1 MKMLLAIT
9 ILLFAQVYARYLP
22 INKIINNQPLV
33 NEVKVGLT
41 NNSTSL
47 SFGNY
52 ADVIYYINL
61 EVGTPPQTLGVQF
74 DTGSNIL
81 WLPTQKSGA
90 SIYFNT
96 SKSSTFTNTSNQYSI
111 TYADNSQVS
120 GTFGTDILA
129 VAGTPISITA

>member
-1 MKMLLAIT
+1 MGLS
-9 ILLFAQVYARYLP
+9 
-22 INKIINNQPLV
+22 NN
-33 NEVKVGLT
+33 NT
-41 NNSTSL
+41 TL

-52 ADVIYYINL
+52 GDVIYYIDL
-61 EVGTPPQTLGVQF
+61 QVGTPPQTLGVQF

-90 SIYFNT
+90 PIYFNT

-111 TYADNSQVS
+111 TYADNSYVA

-129 VAGTPISITA
+129 IAATPISITAQFLWVTQ